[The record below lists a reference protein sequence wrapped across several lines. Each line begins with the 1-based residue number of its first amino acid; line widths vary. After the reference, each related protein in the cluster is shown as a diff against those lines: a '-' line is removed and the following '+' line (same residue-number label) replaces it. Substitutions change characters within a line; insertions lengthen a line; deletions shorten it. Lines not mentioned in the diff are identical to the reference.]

1 MKLWLCEVLLALH
14 YIHGRHVLH
23 RDIKS
28 SNIFLT
34 AEADVQ
40 IGGML
45 PAARAASLLIEL
57 WHMSCLLLTCSSRAR
72 VLPPAVTVAHDLWLP
87 GLELYS

>member
-1 MKLWLCEVLLALH
+1 MERVFCCLQKAPLHEEQLKLWLCEVLLALH

-40 IGGML
+40 IGGIL
-45 PAARAASLLIEL
+45 PAARAACSLWAML
-57 WHMSCLLLTCSSRAR
+57 CLLLS
-72 VLPPAVTVAHDLWLP
+72 
-87 GLELYS
+87 

>member
-1 MKLWLCEVLLALH
+1 MQKAPLHEDQLKLWLCEVLLALH

-40 IGGML
+40 IGS
-45 PAARAASLLIEL
+45 AFADCA
-57 WHMSCLLLTCSSRAR
+57 
-72 VLPPAVTVAHDLWLP
+72 
-87 GLELYS
+87 